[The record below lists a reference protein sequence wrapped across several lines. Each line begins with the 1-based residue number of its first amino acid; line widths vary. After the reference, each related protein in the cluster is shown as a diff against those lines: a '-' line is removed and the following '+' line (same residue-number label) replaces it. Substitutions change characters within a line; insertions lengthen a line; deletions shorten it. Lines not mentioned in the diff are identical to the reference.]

1 MHRMLP
7 INRMYCSAEAS
18 QADTPDRA
26 TEGGPAKR
34 PKRAGEHRG
43 EQRDQEEGCRSAG
56 LSEEMKWEMRKERE
70 MREVCQHTMRE
81 KKNIKIKSLKET
93 NEDTLCVEL

>member
-26 TEGGPAKR
+26 TKGGPAKETKEDR
-34 PKRAGEHRG
+34 GTKR
-43 EQRDQEEGCRSAG
+43 EQPVQEEGLQSA
-56 LSEEMKWEMRKERE
+56 E
-70 MREVCQHTMRE
+70 MREGLKWKMRE
-81 KKNIKIKSLKET
+81 ERKGKVCRNEIK
-93 NEDTLCVEL
+93 

>member
-1 MHRMLP
+1 MMHRMLP

-34 PKRAGEHRG
+34 PKRTG
-43 EQRDQEEGCRSAG
+43 EQRGS
-56 LSEEMKWEMRKERE
+56 S
-70 MREVCQHTMRE
+70 
-81 KKNIKIKSLKET
+81 
-93 NEDTLCVEL
+93 

>member
-26 TEGGPAKR
+26 AEGGPAKR
-34 PKRAGEHRG
+34 PERTGGTERRGGGGGEIKRRG
-43 EQRDQEEGCRSAG
+43 LQSPG
-56 LSEEMKWEMRKERE
+56 LSEE
-70 MREVCQHTMRE
+70 
-81 KKNIKIKSLKET
+81 LKCGGE
-93 NEDTLCVEL
+93 

>member
-34 PKRAGEHRG
+34 PKWTG
-43 EQRDQEEGCRSAG
+43 EQRGEKLDQEEGLQSAG
-56 LSEEMKWEMRKERE
+56 LSEELKWEMREERE
-70 MREVCQHTMRE
+70 ETQVCGAYNE
-81 KKNIKIKSLKET
+81 KRRRNNGMMIKKEP
-93 NEDTLCVEL
+93 

>member
-7 INRMYCSAEAS
+7 INRIYCSAEAS

-34 PKRAGEHRG
+34 PKRTER
-43 EQRDQEEGCRSAG
+43 EQLDQEEGLQSAE
-56 LSEEMKWEMRKERE
+56 LSEELKWDMCGERNVKQ
-70 MREVCQHTMRE
+70 VCRHTMKKEE
-81 KKNIKIKSLKET
+81 KNNSMMTKKES
-93 NEDTLCVEL
+93 

>member
-18 QADTPDRA
+18 QADTPDSA

-34 PKRAGEHRG
+34 PKRTGGTER
-43 EQRDQEEGCRSAG
+43 EPLDQEEGLKSAE
-56 LSEEMKWEMRKERE
+56 LSGELKWEMREERE
-70 MREVCQHTMRE
+70 VKQVCRPTMG
-81 KKNIKIKSLKET
+81 KKKKEIIA
-93 NEDTLCVEL
+93 